1 MPLKPYKPTS
11 PGRRGATGHTFS
23 EITKAKPER
32 SLVSSL
38 RSHGGRNNQGRLS
51 VRHQGGGHKR
61 QYRKIEFKRRPD
73 ARATVTAIEY
83 DPNRSARIALIRY
96 EDGSL
101 AYILAPVG
109 LGVGSI
115 VTSGAGAE
123 IKPGCALPLGNIPV
137 GTTVHAIE
145 IQPGKGAQMVR
156 SAGVGAQLVAKEGD
170 YALMRLPSGE
180 QRRLHIRCYATI
192 GQVGNV
198 EHSNMK
204 LGKAGRSR
212 HRGVRPEVRGS
223 AMTPRD
229 HPHGGGE
236 GKAPIGLHGG
246 PKTRWGKPAF
256 GVRTRKNNKMSSKF
270 IVRRRK

>member
-1 MPLKPYKPTS
+1 MPLKSYKPTS
-11 PGRRGATGHTFS
+11 PGRRGATSATFE
-23 EITKAKPER
+23 EITKDRPEKSLTEELRR
-32 SLVSSL
+32 S
-38 RSHGGRNNQGRLS
+38 GGRNNQGRIA
-51 VRHQGGGHKR
+51 VRHQGGGAKR
-61 QYRKIEFKRRPD
+61 QYRIIEFKRRID
-73 ARATVTAIEY
+73 AKATVEAIEY
-83 DPNRSARIALIRY
+83 DPNRSARIALIKY

-109 LGVGSI
+109 LGVGTV

-180 QRRLHIRCYATI
+180 QRRIHLRCYATV

-198 EHSNMK
+198 EHGNIK

-212 HRGVRPEVRGS
+212 HRGRRPEVRGA
-223 AMTPRD
+223 AMNPRD

-246 PKTRWGKPAF
+246 PKTRWGQPAF
-256 GVRTRKNNKMSSKF
+256 GVRTRKSTKMSSKF

>member
-1 MPLKPYKPTS
+1 MT
-11 PGRRGATGHTFS
+11 
-23 EITKAKPER
+23 
-32 SLVSSL
+32 
-38 RSHGGRNNQGRLS
+38 
-51 VRHQGGGHKR
+51 VRHRGGEGK
-61 QYRKIEFKRRPD
+61 QKYRIIEFKRRPD
-73 ARATVTAIEY
+73 AKATVEAIEY

-109 LGVGSI
+109 LGVGTAVS
-115 VTSGAGAE
+115 SGTGAE
-123 IKPGCALPLGNIPV
+123 IKPGCALPLGSIPI

-180 QRRLHIRCYATI
+180 QRRIHVRCYATV

-198 EHSNMK
+198 EHGNIK

-212 HRGVRPEVRGS
+212 HRGRRPEVRGA
-223 AMTPRD
+223 AMNPRD

-236 GKAPIGLHGG
+236 GKAPIGLPG

-256 GVRTRKNNKMSSKF
+256 GVRTRKGTKMSNKF